1 MRVPILAVM
10 ALFLSGPLA
19 LSGEEPAAADTVE
32 LKKKLLKAIDSR
44 SNDDVRSCLA
54 ELVKAGGKENM
65 ETILKL
71 LPKIPESED
80 SMYWDLI
87 QGACSFQ
94 DGPAMEHL
102 GETIVRLQRGPT
114 ARDLIYGL
122 AKNRSTGAVLAL
134 APVLKGGQPDLQV
147 MAAVKLGTILVPE
160 AVDALIEALKRE
172 EKKET
177 DLRDAIVEGL
187 KTITGQDYRMNVVNW
202 EGWWKAN
209 REKPLLG
216 PRAREREGWTGT
228 VVDDLDSGRKKEF
241 KGLETAPKKSVV
253 VLSASFPQRDVNNDH
268 IENVLQRMGI
278 PHVVVKRPDFEK
290 YSLRGVGAIIVNCAQ
305 FHEFCI
311 CPTCKPSGPRHN
323 RLRTCSDCE
332 KHIKFCAKLNEPSIK
347 KIQDFVKRGG
357 YLFLEDWTVKEVL
370 ERAFPQYATAGK
382 VLKEDKVDVVPARGR
397 ASHAFL
403 KGVFRP
409 DKPPEREEGEE
420 EEEEEGGEEEPRTK
434 PVKPES
440 EGGEVGPELVK
451 VKHHWLVDDESWAL
465 KIVDT
470 AKTVVLLTSGKLQK
484 KTNGEGVVA
493 FFFRPGGDVAKDEG
507 AVKKKVGRKRP
518 RAGLVLQ
525 VLSHFGKQESEDD
538 EYALQ
543 NILVNFLIAANAQNG
558 GIVPGEK
565 PSAKKPS
572 KKEEKAAKKEEK
584 PAEEDGE
591 EPGEEGEPSGE

>member
-1 MRVPILAVM
+1 MKLPCIAVLGLSFIGPIAF
-10 ALFLSGPLA
+10 AA
-19 LSGEEPAAADTVE
+19 DEPEAADTGE
-32 LKKKLLKAIDSR
+32 LKKKLLKAIDAR
-44 SNDDVRSCLA
+44 SNDDVRACLA
-54 ELVKAGGKENM
+54 EVVKTGGKENM
-65 ETILKL
+65 DMILKL
-71 LPKIPESED
+71 LPKVPESED

-94 DGPAMEHL
+94 DKPAMEFL
-102 GETIVRLQRGPT
+102 GDTIVRLQKGPT

-122 AKNRSTGAVLAL
+122 AKNRSTGIVLAL
-134 APVLKGGQPDLQV
+134 APVLKNGPTDLQL
-147 MAAVKLGTILVPE
+147 MAALKMGTILVPE

-172 EKKET
+172 EKKDT

-216 PRAREREGWTGT
+216 PKAREKEGWTGT
-228 VVDDLDSGRKKEF
+228 VVDDLDSKRKKEF
-241 KGLETAPKKSVV
+241 KGLESAPKKSVI
-253 VLSASFPQRDVNNDH
+253 VLSAIFPERDVNNDH

-278 PHVVVKRPDFEK
+278 PHEVVKRPDFEK
-290 YSLRGVGAIIVNCAQ
+290 YNLRGVGAIIVNCAQ

-311 CPTCKPSGPRHN
+311 CPTCKPSGDKHN
-323 RLRTCSDCE
+323 RLRTCSDCN
-332 KHIKFCAKLNEPSIK
+332 KHIMFCAKLSDPSIK
-347 KIQDFVKRGG
+347 KIQEFVKRGG

-382 VLKEDKVDVVPARGR
+382 VLKQDTVDVVPARGR

-409 DKPPEREEGEE
+409 DKPPEREDDEDDGDGDD
-420 EEEEEGGEEEPRTK
+420 GGEPRTK
-434 PVKPES
+434 PLKPEG
-440 EGGEVGPELVK
+440 EVEVGPELVK
-451 VKHHWLVDDESWAL
+451 VKHNWVVDDESWAL
-465 KIVDT
+465 KIADA

-484 KTNGEGVVA
+484 KTGGEGVVA
-493 FFFRPGGDVAKDEG
+493 FFFRPGGDVTKDDG
-507 AVKKKVGRKRP
+507 AAPATGRKRP

-525 VLSHFGKQESEDD
+525 VLSHFGKQECEDD

-565 PSAKKPS
+565 PAAKKPS
-572 KKEEKAAKKEEK
+572 KKDEKAAKKEEEEK
-584 PAEEDGE
+584 PAEGE
-591 EPGEEGEPSGE
+591 GEKPEEKDEPSGE